1 MEYRKDR
8 DQAGTLRALSRRE
21 FDAGCHGGGG
31 RLKAARVMSVT
42 SGKGGVGKTVC
53 VANLALVMAKEGYR
67 VLVIDA
73 DLGLANID
81 LYFGLHP
88 RFNLNHFFAGEK
100 GLDEILVSAAEG
112 ITILPAGSGVQEYTH
127 LKANQKLLLME
138 GLDLLHDRFDV
149 VLIDTEAGISENV
162 TYFNLAAQ
170 EIIVVTTPEPTAIS
184 DAYALMKLL
193 STRYHEKCFKLV
205 VNSVSSENEALD
217 VYHKL
222 TLVSSRFIDISI
234 DFLGAIPL
242 DKRFTDSVRKQKTLV
257 ELYPKAKSSLAF
269 AELVENMELGSEN
282 QQLKGSQQFFWK
294 RLLAFN
300 EAR

>member
-1 MEYRKDR
+1 M
-8 DQAGTLRALSRRE
+8 SRE
-21 FDAGCHGGGG
+21 FGPDYPPEEN

-42 SGKGGVGKTVC
+42 SGKGGVGKTIC
-53 VANLALVMAKEGYR
+53 VANLAMVMAGQGYR

-81 LYFGLHP
+81 LYFGLSP
-88 RFNLNHFFAGEK
+88 QFNLNHFFAGEK
-100 GLDEILVSAAEG
+100 GLEDILVNAPAG
-112 ITILPAGSGVQEYTH
+112 ITVLPAGSGVQQYTH
-127 LKANQKLLLME
+127 LGSNQKLSLME
-138 GLDLLHDRFDV
+138 GLDILHDRFDV

-170 EIIVVTTPEPTAIS
+170 EILVVTTPEPTAIS

-193 STRYHEKCFKLV
+193 STRFHERQFKLI

-234 DFLGAIPL
+234 DFLGGIPL
-242 DKRFTDSVRKQKTLV
+242 DKRFTDSVRRQKTLV
-257 ELYPKAKSSLAF
+257 ELYPRAKPSLAF
-269 AELVENMELGSEN
+269 ADLVENMDLGSN
-282 QQLKGSQQFFWK
+282 KQMLKGSQQFFWK

>member
-1 MEYRKDR
+1 MDYQGER
-8 DQAGTLRALSRRE
+8 DQAGTLRALSHGFERE
-21 FDAGCHGGGG
+21 GSG
-31 RLKAARVMSVT
+31 RDKALKAARVISVT

-53 VANLALVMAKEGYR
+53 VANLAKIMAGQGYR

-81 LYFGLHP
+81 LYFGLSP
-88 RFNLNHFFAGEK
+88 EYNLNHFFSGEK
-100 GLDEILVSAAEG
+100 QLEEILVPAAEG
-112 ITILPAGSGVQEYTH
+112 IMVLPAGSGVQKYTH
-127 LKANQKLLLME
+127 LDAGQKAGLME
-138 GLDLLHDRFDV
+138 ALDLLHGRFDL

-162 TYFNLAAQ
+162 TYFNVPAQ
-170 EIIVVTTPEPTAIS
+170 EILVVTTPEPTAIS

-193 STRYHEKCFKLV
+193 STRFHEKHFRLI

-234 DFLGAIPL
+234 DFLGSIPL
-242 DKRFTDSVRKQKTLV
+242 DKRFTDSVRKQKPLV
-257 ELYPKAKSSLAF
+257 EMYPKGKSCQAF
-269 AELVENMELGSEN
+269 VELVENLELKSEK
-282 QQLKGSQQFFWK
+282 QVPKGSQQFFWR
-294 RLLAFN
+294 RLLSVN

>member
-1 MEYRKDR
+1 MEYGRDR
-8 DQAGTLRALSRRE
+8 DQAGTLRALSRE
-21 FDAGCHGGGG
+21 FEADYPPEEK
-31 RLKAARVMSVT
+31 RLRAARVMSVT
-42 SGKGGVGKTVC
+42 SGKGGVGKTIC
-53 VANLALVMAKEGYR
+53 VANLAMVMARQGYR

-81 LYFGLHP
+81 LYFGLSP
-88 RFNLNHFFAGEK
+88 QFNLNHFFSGEK
-100 GLDEILVSAAEG
+100 ALEEILVTAPEG
-112 ITILPAGSGVQEYTH
+112 ITVLPAGSGVQKYTR
-127 LKANQKLLLME
+127 LESTQKLSLME
-138 GLDLLHDRFDV
+138 GLDLLHDRFDI

-162 TYFNLAAQ
+162 TYFNVAAQ
-170 EIIVVTTPEPTAIS
+170 EILVVTTPEPTAIS

-193 STRYHEKCFKLV
+193 STRYHEKQFKLI
-205 VNSVSSENEALD
+205 VNSVTSENEALD

-242 DKRFTDSVRKQKTLV
+242 DKRFTDSVRRQQTVV
-257 ELYPKAKSSLAF
+257 ELHPKAKSTLAF
-269 AELVENMELGSEN
+269 ADLVDNMDLGSEK
-282 QQLKGSQQFFWK
+282 QTLKGSQQFFWK

>member
-1 MEYRKDR
+1 LSHGFETEGSGR
-8 DQAGTLRALSRRE
+8 DKA
-21 FDAGCHGGGG
+21 
-31 RLKAARVMSVT
+31 LKAARVISVT

-53 VANLALVMAKEGYR
+53 VANLAKVMAGQGYR

-81 LYFGLHP
+81 LYFGLSP
-88 RFNLNHFFAGEK
+88 TYNLNHFFSGEK
-100 GLDEILVSAAEG
+100 QLEEILVPAAEG
-112 ITILPAGSGVQEYTH
+112 IMVLPAGSGVQKYTH
-127 LKANQKLLLME
+127 LDAGQKAGLME
-138 GLDLLHDRFDV
+138 ALDLLHGRFDL

-162 TYFNLAAQ
+162 TYFNVAAQ
-170 EIIVVTTPEPTAIS
+170 EILVVTTPEPTAIS

-193 STRYHEKCFKLV
+193 STRFHEKYFRLI

-234 DFLGAIPL
+234 DFLGSIPL
-242 DKRFTDSVRKQKTLV
+242 DKRFTDSVRKQKPLV
-257 ELYPKAKSSLAF
+257 EMYPKAKSCQAF
-269 AELVENMELGSEN
+269 VELVENLELKSEK
-282 QQLKGSQQFFWK
+282 QVPKGSQQFFWR
-294 RLLAFN
+294 RLLSVN